1 MRTNDLEY
9 NPELERRLLLDRI
22 KSITNRLWEYC
33 RTNDWAGFDPYDALN
48 SNVLKNLR
56 FLDTPTIR
64 LALTQLLKH
73 SPLNLRPILQ
83 VPKTHNPKTIA
94 LCLSSLIK
102 LSSLGLVREE
112 DLIPNMVTKLRA
124 LRSWGSTYRGWGYS
138 FPWQT
143 RTKIVPRGVPNLIC
157 TVFTANA
164 LLDAFERNKD
174 PECLAMAD
182 EASDLIFD
190 ELYWTQTGYGA
201 GFGYPLPSIREHIHN
216 ANFLG
221 AAYLCRIHRF
231 NGKNRYLAAAFDVAR
246 FSVSKQNSDG
256 SWFYGESER
265 TRWIDNF
272 HTGYNLVGLHEIS
285 KLGQTSEFN
294 LHLIKGLE
302 YYINNFFRD
311 DGVPR
316 YYHDRTYP
324 IDIHCAAQSVIT
336 LLACRELNRS
346 CYPLAQRVLWWAIE
360 NMWCEKGYFCY
371 QRHPLY
377 KNKISYI
384 RWSQA
389 WMLLALSRALESLPP
404 GSDWASPDSKTHD
417 KIRRLPGAENGRG

>member
-1 MRTNDLEY
+1 M
-9 NPELERRLLLDRI
+9 
-22 KSITNRLWEYC
+22 
-33 RTNDWAGFDPYDALN
+33 
-48 SNVLKNLR
+48 
-56 FLDTPTIR
+56 
-64 LALTQLLKH
+64 KH

-83 VPKTHNPKTIA
+83 VPKTHNPKAIA
-94 LCLSSLIK
+94 LFLSALIK
-102 LSSLGLVREE
+102 LSSIGLVREE
-112 DLIPNMVTKLRA
+112 DLITNLVTKLRA
-124 LRSWGSTYRGWGYS
+124 LRSWGVAHRGWGYS

-143 RTKIVPRGVPNLIC
+143 RTKIVPRGAPNLVC

-164 LLDAFERNKD
+164 LLDAFERNQD

-182 EASDLIFD
+182 EASDLIVH
-190 ELYWTQTGYGA
+190 ELYWTQTGYEA

-221 AAYLCRIHRF
+221 AAFLCRIHRF
-231 NGKNRYLAAAFDVAR
+231 NGKNRCLSAAFDVAR
-246 FSVSKQNSDG
+246 FSASKQNSDG

-285 KLGQTSEFN
+285 RLGQTPEFD
-294 LHLIKGLE
+294 LHLTKGLE
-302 YYINNFFRD
+302 YYINNFFRE

-316 YYHDRTYP
+316 YFHDRTYP

-336 LLACRELNRS
+336 LLACGELNEI
-346 CYPLAQRVLWWAIE
+346 CFPLAHRVLRWVVE
-360 NMWCEKGYFCY
+360 NMWCEKGYFFY
-371 QRHPLY
+371 QLHPLY

-389 WMLLALSRALESLPP
+389 WMLLALSRILESMAP
-404 GSDWASPDSKTHD
+404 GSERASPGSSAD
-417 KIRRLPGAENGRG
+417 KESRILPGVENGR